1 MESKAMSVLYPLKFV
16 PIFKQMIWGSETW
29 GLSGVKGSESVVSNG
44 DLRGKMISEIIREY
58 REQLVGGKNYHRFG
72 DEFPLL
78 IKFIDASLD
87 LSVQVHPND
96 ELARMRHGKRGKSE
110 MWYVTG
116 ARPGA
121 RLHAGFSCSLSPDEY
136 ERKVADGTIADALA
150 EYEVGEGD
158 VFYLPAGRV
167 HSLGA
172 GTSVAEIQETSDVTY
187 RIFDFNRLGLDGKP
201 RELHTALA
209 KDAIDFTVLR
219 DYRTHYQLS
228 KNEEMLL
235 VRCPHFT
242 TVLYDID
249 ECVSKDISS
258 LDSFLAVM
266 CTEGEGT
273 VSDSQ
278 GNRAGVRAGET
289 VLLPACSGIVTFAP
303 SHQMKLLASY
313 V

>member
-228 KNEEMLL
+228 KNEETLL

-278 GNRAGVRAGET
+278 GNRAGVRGGET

>member
-1 MESKAMSVLYPLKFV
+1 MGDCNTGLYPLKFA
-16 PIFKQMIWGSETW
+16 PIFKQMIWGSESW
-29 GLSGVKGSESVVSNG
+29 GLSGVSGSESVVSNG
-44 DLRGKMISEIIREY
+44 ALHGRKIPDIVHEY
-58 REQLVGGKNYHRFG
+58 KGLLVGEKNYLRFG

-96 ELARMRHGKRGKSE
+96 ELALKRHGKRGKSE

-116 ARPGA
+116 ALPGA
-121 RLHAGFSCSLSPDEY
+121 RLHAGFARNISPDEY
-136 ERKVADGTIADALA
+136 ERKVEDGTIADALA
-150 EYEVGEGD
+150 EYSVSEGD

-167 HSLGA
+167 HNLGA
-172 GTSVAEIQETSDVTY
+172 GTSVAEIQETSDITY

-219 DYRTHYQLS
+219 DYRTHYRPVM
-228 KNEEMLL
+228 NTGVTL

-242 TVLYDID
+242 TELYDLD
-249 ECVSKDISS
+249 EPVDKDIRA
-258 LDSFLAVM
+258 LDSFLVAV

-273 VSDSQ
+273 LSDSH
-278 GNRAGVRAGET
+278 GNTVGIRSGET
-289 VLLPACSGIVTFAP
+289 VLLPADSGVAVFEP
-303 SHQMKLLASY
+303 EPKVKLLVSY
-313 V
+313 I

>member
-1 MESKAMSVLYPLKFV
+1 MGSDIRMELYPLKFA
-16 PIFKQMIWGSETW
+16 PIFKQMIWGSESW
-29 GLSGVKGSESVVSNG
+29 ELSGVGGSESVVSYG
-44 DLRGKMISEIIREY
+44 ALHGRKISEIIREY
-58 REQLVGGKNYHRFG
+58 RGLLVGQKNYLRFG

-96 ELARMRHGKRGKSE
+96 ELAMERHGKRGKSE

-116 ARPGA
+116 ALPGA
-121 RLHAGFSCSLSPDEY
+121 RLRAGFSRRLTPDEY
-136 ERKVADGTIADALA
+136 ESKVADGSIADALA
-150 EYEVGEGD
+150 EYAVQEGD

-209 KDAIDFTVLR
+209 RDAMDFTVQP
-219 DYRTHYQLS
+219 DYRTHYRHE
-228 KNEEMLL
+228 KNAETVL
-235 VRCPHFT
+235 VECPHFRT
-242 TVLYDID
+242 SLFDLDRSVT
-249 ECVSKDISS
+249 KDIAV
-258 LDSFLAVM
+258 LDSFLVVM

-273 VSDSQ
+273 VADSR
-278 GNRAGVRAGET
+278 GNTVDIRSGET
-289 VLLPACSGIVTFAP
+289 VLMPACSGHAVFTP
-303 SHQMKLLASY
+303 QQQMKLLTSC